1 MNDPRDSLQPRPSPS
16 AFRRLL
22 QRRVLARVLFAFVC
36 LATLAGLFL
45 TVQNLRSARAQEK
58 AAGGTLPEN
67 AEIAAIIPPPIPDEE
82 NFAAIPFFEALFG
95 TNSSHKPDPRRW
107 PDDYDRAVQIAT
119 EHETDADRNNP
130 DRKMTDL
137 AAWQF
142 AFQTIGDDGTNP
154 ANAASEPD
162 RKVDRATAAAA
173 ILQALKVYDPVLDEM
188 RAASHRPG
196 SRFNVR
202 YDLENPW
209 GILLPHLRVIRGAW
223 WVLKLRAAA
232 ELAAGQ
238 TAPALEDVKLML
250 RLVESIQG
258 EPMLISQMVRVAGL
272 SLSTEP
278 IWEGLAQRKW
288 PDAAL
293 QELQTRLGQF
303 DLLADLKQAFRAER
317 AWGNLT
323 VSLVRNKRKADFSLS
338 LLSTGRPPEP
348 WKTEANSRFKTCPLA
363 WFDEE
368 RRNYN
373 RLFDLLYPPEFDA
386 QARRVFPRKAEEN
399 EKVMEQALANTST
412 LLTNHLVMAMA
423 SLIPPAK
430 PLTKC
435 ANAQCV
441 VDQAL
446 IGCALERFHL
456 AAGQY
461 PETLAALAPRFI
473 DKLPRDVIS
482 GELPKYRRTE
492 DGRFVLYS
500 VGWNETDDGGVIAV
514 TKDRVPRQKVTE
526 GDWVWQ
532 YPAK

>member
-1 MNDPRDSLQPRPSPS
+1 MNDPRDTLQPRPSPS
-16 AFRRLL
+16 AFRQLL

-58 AAGGTLPEN
+58 ATGGTLPEY

-82 NFAAIPFFEALFG
+82 NFAAIPFFETLFG

-107 PDDYDRAVQIAT
+107 PDDYDRAVQIAL

-162 RKVDRATAAAA
+162 RKVDRGTAAAA

-238 TAPALEDVKLML
+238 TAPAFEDVKLML
-250 RLVESIQG
+250 RLAELIHG

-272 SLSTEP
+272 NLSTEP
-278 IWEGLAQRKW
+278 IWEGLAERRW

-323 VSLVRNKRKADFSLS
+323 VSLVRNNRKADFFLG
-338 LLSTGRPPEP
+338 LVSTGRPTEP

-430 PLTKC
+430 PLTKY
-435 ANAQCV
+435 ANAQCA

-446 IGCALERFHL
+446 IGCALERFRL

-461 PETLAALAPRFI
+461 PESLAALAPRFI
-473 DKLPRDVIS
+473 DQLPRDIIS

-514 TKDRVPRQKVTE
+514 AKDRVPRQKVTE

-532 YPAK
+532 YPAR